1 MFFTKR
7 LQTNTMLQHFI
18 GLTAEKSKKIKSL
31 GFLARSAISMPQRF
45 IGLTAEKSKKIKK
58 SLISRAKRDQYA
70 TTFYRPN
77 GREIKKNKKVL
88 DFSREAQSV
97 CYNVLSA

>member
-7 LQTNTMLQHFI
+7 LQTNTM
-18 GLTAEKSKKIKSL
+18 
-31 GFLARSAISMPQRF
+31 PQFFYRPD
-45 IGLTAEKSKKIKK
+45 GREIKK
-58 SLISRAKRDQYA
+58 KKSWISRAKRDQYA

-88 DFSREAQSV
+88 DFSREAR
-97 CYNVLSA
+97 